1 MKLIEFPSNT
11 KASQQKMSAETKI
24 SGSLCL
30 APGAPAPAY
39 RPATPATPPWQR
51 PVLILHGSAGATP
64 PRPMVV
70 RPSPRPTLAA
80 PSGRTVKHVRPAWE
94 RPRPRPQAASVHQS
108 VFRAAAEEWTNNEE
122 WGNGWGDGEWSGDT
136 KGEWEGEGEFWDEG
150 HEGHEGQWNEDEQ
163 GQWNEEEDAPA
174 DQGWTNEMG
183 DWEADDGSAEWAAP
197 VQPTDAEA
205 GEAAEW
211 HEADDGENEVEND
224 TPYHLTL
231 GWQSYEGAR
240 WGYSHSRLRQLHDLS
255 CSLLTWSKKT
265 LLISLDS

>member
-11 KASQQKMSAETKI
+11 KASQQKIFAKI

-64 PRPMVV
+64 RPRAVTSRPMVV

-94 RPRPRPQAASVHQS
+94 RPRP
-108 VFRAAAEEWTNNEE
+108 NEE
-122 WGNGWGDGEWSGDT
+122 WGGNNGWDDGEWSGDT
-136 KGEWEGEGEFWDEG
+136 KGEWVEGEDEFWDEG
-150 HEGHEGQWNEDEQ
+150 HEGHEGHEGTQWNEDGSQ
-163 GQWNEEEDAPA
+163 GEWEGDDAPDA

-183 DWEADDGSAEWAAP
+183 DWEADDESAEWAAP

-205 GEAAEW
+205 GEGAEW
-211 HEADDGENEVEND
+211 HEADEAENEVENG

-231 GWQSYEGAR
+231 GWQILCSYVVEA
-240 WGYSHSRLRQLHDLS
+240 SRLRQL
-255 CSLLTWSKKT
+255 K
-265 LLISLDS
+265 

>member
-11 KASQQKMSAETKI
+11 KASQQKMSAKI
-24 SGSLCL
+24 SGCLCL

-64 PRPMVV
+64 RPRAVTPRPMVV

-108 VFRAAAEEWTNNEE
+108 VFRAAQEEWTNEE
-122 WGNGWGDGEWSGDT
+122 WGGNNGWGDGEWSGDT

-150 HEGHEGQWNEDEQ
+150 HEGHEDQWNEDEQ
-163 GQWNEEEDAPA
+163 GQWNEDADAPA

-183 DWEADDGSAEWAAP
+183 DWEADDESAEWAAP

-205 GEAAEW
+205 VGAEW
-211 HEADDGENEVEND
+211 HEAEDGEENEVEND

-231 GWQSYEGAR
+231 GWQSYEGA
-240 WGYSHSRLRQLHDLS
+240 SRLRQLHDFSFSLS
-255 CSLLTWSKKT
+255 HGPKK
-265 LLISLDS
+265 LS

>member
-11 KASQQKMSAETKI
+11 KASQQKMSAKI

-64 PRPMVV
+64 RPRAVTPQPMVV

-94 RPRPRPQAASVHQS
+94 RPRPRPQAASV
-108 VFRAAAEEWTNNEE
+108 FRAAEEEWTNNEE
-122 WGNGWGDGEWSGDT
+122 WGGNNGWGDGEWSGDT

-150 HEGHEGQWNEDEQ
+150 HEGHEGTQWNEDGSQ
-163 GQWNEEEDAPA
+163 GEWEGDDAPDA

-183 DWEADDGSAEWAAP
+183 DWEADDESAEWAAP

-205 GEAAEW
+205 GEGAEW
-211 HEADDGENEVEND
+211 HEADEAENEVENG

-231 GWQSYEGAR
+231 GWQILCSYVVEA
-240 WGYSHSRLRQLHDLS
+240 SRLRQL
-255 CSLLTWSKKT
+255 K
-265 LLISLDS
+265 